1 MEPITI
7 AALTTLA
14 TQVVGILTSLFSKAG
29 EAFAS
34 KFGEDAYEEGKHLYH
49 IVRDRFA
56 KEPDNGRASKALQSF
71 ADDPETYDIVLE
83 KVLIS
88 ILQSD
93 PEFANVLNGV
103 TQKGPIQRL
112 EIGDSSIARSN
123 QMKNSL
129 GEGTQIAKA
138 GENSTLEGNIFEIG

>member
-14 TQVVGILTSLFSKAG
+14 TQVVGILTSLFRKAG
-29 EAFAS
+29 EALAS

-49 IVRDRFA
+49 VVRDRFA
-56 KEPDNGRASKALQSF
+56 KEPDNGKANKALQNF
-71 ADDPETYDIVLE
+71 ADDPETYDTVLE
-83 KVLIS
+83 KVLVS

-93 PEFANVLNGV
+93 PEFAYALKGI

-112 EIGDSSIARSN
+112 EIGNSSIARDN

-138 GENSTLEGNIFEIG
+138 GENATLEGNVFEIG

>member
-34 KFGEDAYEEGKHLYH
+34 KIGEDAYEEGKHLYH
-49 IVRDRFA
+49 VVWDRFA
-56 KEPDNGRASKALQSF
+56 KEPDKGKASKALQNF
-71 ADDPETYDIVLE
+71 ADDPETYDTVLE
-83 KVLIS
+83 KVLVS

-93 PEFANVLNGV
+93 LEFAYTLESI

-112 EIGDSSIARSN
+112 EIGNSSIARDN
-123 QMKNSL
+123 QMRNTQ

>member
-49 IVRDRFA
+49 VVCDRFA
-56 KEPDNGRASKALQSF
+56 KEPDNGKASKALQSF
-71 ADDPETYDIVLE
+71 ADDPETYDTVLM
-83 KVLIS
+83 KVLVP

-93 PEFANVLNGV
+93 TEFASSLKGI
-103 TQKGPIQRL
+103 TQKGPIQRI
-112 EIGDSSIARSN
+112 EIGNSSIARGN
-123 QMKNSL
+123 QMKNIL

-138 GENSTLEGNIFEIG
+138 GENSTLEGNVFEIG

>member
-7 AALTTLA
+7 ATLTALA
-14 TQVVGILTSLFSKAG
+14 SQVVGILTSFFSKAG
-29 EAFAS
+29 EAVAS

-49 IVRDRFA
+49 IIHDRFA

-71 ADDPETYDIVLE
+71 ADDPETYDTTLE

-93 PEFANVLNGV
+93 PEFANALKSI

-112 EIGDSSIARSN
+112 EIGNSSIARGN

-129 GEGTQIAKA
+129 GEGMQIAKA
-138 GENSTLEGNIFEIG
+138 GENSALEGNVFEIG